1 MTTKKLINSVDR
13 CVDDALFGLISINT
27 GLRILQGQKIVVRE
41 DIDEVIKAGKVT
53 LLCGGG
59 SGHEPAQ
66 AGNVMEDQLILFG
79 QGIYMIVH
87 AKVDLFV

>member
-13 CVDDALFGLISINT
+13 CVDDALFGLVSINT

-41 DIDEVIKAGKVT
+41 DIDEVIRAGKVT

-66 AGNVMEDQLILFG
+66 AGNVMEDR
-79 QGIYMIVH
+79 
-87 AKVDLFV
+87 

>member
-13 CVDDALFGLISINT
+13 CVDDALSINT

-66 AGNVMEDQLILFG
+66 AGNVMEDQ
-79 QGIYMIVH
+79 
-87 AKVDLFV
+87 

>member
-1 MTTKKLINSVDR
+1 MATKKLVNSVDN
-13 CVDDALFGLISINT
+13 CVDDALRGLVSVHS
-27 GLRILQGQKIVVRE
+27 GLRILQDHKIVVRE

-66 AGNVMEDQLILFG
+66 AGKTTEDHSDKNL
-79 QGIYMIVH
+79 
-87 AKVDLFV
+87 

>member
-1 MTTKKLINSVDR
+1 MATKKLVNSVDS
-13 CVDDALFGLISINT
+13 CVDDALRGLVSVHS
-27 GLRILQGQKIVVRE
+27 GLRILQDHKIVVRE

-66 AGNVMEDQLILFG
+66 AGKTTEDHSDKNL
-79 QGIYMIVH
+79 
-87 AKVDLFV
+87 

>member
-1 MTTKKLINSVDR
+1 MSTKKLINSVEH
-13 CVDDALFGLISINT
+13 CVDDALSGLVSVHT
-27 GLRILQGQKIVVRE
+27 SLRLLQGHKIVVRE

-66 AGNVMEDQLILFG
+66 AGNVMAG
-79 QGIYMIVH
+79 QYC
-87 AKVDLFV
+87 